1 MDQELKEIV
10 SLRFQIR
17 DLNARLS
24 SSQKNKKTKPFNYF
38 KGVIGIMEQA
48 KSLYEQKTK
57 FLSLTEGV
65 RKSFD
70 FYATCQTMLENSD
83 ESLHDVLKISVKGA
97 EGALTMK
104 LDEYLKGFPIKEIE
118 NVQKM
123 IIGIKGLD
131 FQAEI
136 DGEDFDEDQVL
147 PRIEAMIKGLP
158 NDELALASKV
168 ASNEIKHALDSL
180 AGALTCISSIITS
193 RNSLD
198 VLNDINQNCVPDFE
212 TMTKTARQ
220 CLEQERYIKE
230 TQQLKNDSTL
240 NMEHFEND
248 LKILLLK
255 IGNWFGELVQ
265 NYKINAD
272 IAKELNDNQF
282 NLDVTNLETKI
293 KTAAVVVEEDNFD
306 DGLSDITEDVTFA
319 CEDD

>member
-1 MDQELKEIV
+1 MLK
-10 SLRFQIR
+10 
-17 DLNARLS
+17 
-24 SSQKNKKTKPFNYF
+24 
-38 KGVIGIMEQA
+38 QA

-57 FLSLTEGV
+57 FQSLTESV

-70 FYATCQTMLENSD
+70 FYATCQTMLEKSD
-83 ESLHDVLKISVKGA
+83 ESLHDVLKTSVKGA

-123 IIGIKGLD
+123 IMGIKGLD

-158 NDELALASKV
+158 NDELALASEV
-168 ASNEIKHALDSL
+168 ASKESKHALDSL
-180 AGALTCISSIITS
+180 AGALTCMSSIITS

-198 VLNDINQNCVPDFE
+198 LLNGINQNCVPDFE

-230 TQQLKNDSTL
+230 TQQLKSGHSTL

-293 KTAAVVVEEDNFD
+293 KTAAVVVEGDNFD
-306 DGLSDITEDVTFA
+306 NGLSDVTDDVTFA